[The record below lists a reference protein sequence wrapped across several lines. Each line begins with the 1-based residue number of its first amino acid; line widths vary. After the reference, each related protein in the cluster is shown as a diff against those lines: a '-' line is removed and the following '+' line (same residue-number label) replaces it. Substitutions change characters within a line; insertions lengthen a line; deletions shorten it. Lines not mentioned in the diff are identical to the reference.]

1 MEEAS
6 LTLNALQPAKR
17 LNTIL
22 KPYTASLFQES
33 NKSSAKKYPGGY
45 LGNKTYGKDHQSM
58 SLHRNQYYTVNCR
71 HPLSRRRRLMPKV
84 QSKLFLV
91 LLIR

>member
-6 LTLNALQPAKR
+6 LTLDALQPAKAKR

-22 KPYTASLFQES
+22 KPYTASLFHES

-45 LGNKTYGKDHQSM
+45 LGNKTY
-58 SLHRNQYYTVNCR
+58 
-71 HPLSRRRRLMPKV
+71 
-84 QSKLFLV
+84 
-91 LLIR
+91 